1 MGHGPHLKGKSM
13 NIDNIIKQT
22 VEDFAKIQ
30 KRSASSIAARYSAF
44 AAQLRNV
51 AIREMAKEDFA
62 KLEQEECAADGGKVI
77 SASTGKEIKKGDRI
91 VGTATEIGAAFHKAA
106 EGVLREAKANS
117 TTGYIMVPSSFTSVS
132 QREAYIE
139 GLDKEIA
146 CLESVNKEL
155 YAAIDRNHQS
165 VSLLVGRKVMANHTP
180 TEGRESGCNA
190 WETPKLR

>member
-13 NIDNIIKQT
+13 DINNIIKQT
-22 VEDFAKIQ
+22 IEELAKHQ
-30 KRSASSIAARYSAF
+30 KRSISAVAARYSAF
-44 AAQLRNV
+44 EAQLRNV

-62 KLEQEECAADGGKVI
+62 KLEQGDHVADGGKMI
-77 SASTGKEIKKGDRI
+77 SASTERVFEKRDW
-91 VGTATEIGAAFHKAA
+91 GTLRKAA
-106 EGVLREAKANS
+106 EKEFREEKVSS

-139 GLDKEIA
+139 GLDKEIGD
-146 CLESVNKEL
+146 LESVNKEL
-155 YAAIDRNHQS
+155 YATIDRNHQS